1 MPTFFARRYGRSREQ
16 VSKTEKAIGAVVL
29 VVLAGLGVAFGRA
42 LTVRTEGVGQIDAS
56 TAAESPA
63 GRLPDTG
70 GGAKSVAYQAFDL
83 PKLAKDGW
91 AGPADVQSFTPDNVH
106 EKINGR
112 ASLYI
117 DYGLVGMTFGTYRH
131 GKNEDRYVDV
141 YVYHQ
146 GETLNAFGCYKA
158 EFAEGMPAIKTGRGG
173 YRAEQSLFFWKGAQY
188 VQLMTGDAVTDAD
201 ADVLAGLAEQIAAR
215 ISDNGAP
222 LWGDQILPEAG
233 RSPSGLGYERV
244 NGFSLDFLR
253 EIFRSDYRDGDKVY
267 TLFIHRA
274 ASPEAA
280 RALLEKYAAYL
291 TKHGKLISRQDSPQ
305 GQTITGEALE
315 MFDVVFCKGPLVGG
329 VNGAEDL
336 KVAQKHAVAF
346 RDELQ

>member
-1 MPTFFARRYGRSREQ
+1 MPTFFARRYGRPREQ

-42 LTVRTEGVGQIDAS
+42 LTVRTEGVGEIDAS
-56 TAAESPA
+56 TVAESPA
-63 GRLPDTG
+63 SQSLTAEG
-70 GGAKSVAYQAFDL
+70 GPPPAAYQAFDL
-83 PKLAKDGW
+83 PKLDKDGW
-91 AGPADVQSFTPDNVH
+91 AGPVEVQSYSPDNVH

-131 GKNEDRYVDV
+131 GKDEDRYVDV

-188 VQLMTGDAVTDAD
+188 VQLMTGDEVTDAD
-201 ADVLAGLAEQIAAR
+201 AAVLAGLAEQIAVR
-215 ISDNGAP
+215 ISDDDAP
-222 LWGDQILPEAG
+222 LWGDKILPKAG

-244 NGFSLDFLR
+244 NGFSLDFVR
-253 EIFRSDYRDGDKVY
+253 EVFRADYTDGDAAY

-274 ASPEAA
+274 ASPDAA
-280 RALLEKYAAYL
+280 RALLDKYAGYL
-291 TKHGKLISRQDSPQ
+291 TKHGKLISRKDSPK
-305 GQTITGEALE
+305 GQTITGEALD

-336 KVAQKHAVAF
+336 KVAQKHAAAF
-346 RDELQ
+346 RDGLR